1 MRSELDLPVNCT
13 EWPIPASKIKGGGGG
28 QTGNGGEGRLAAEKR
43 RKGGEGLSKCPSATV
58 KYNPVKRKK
67 KSKPMLSHRGETRTG
82 ETEN

>member
-1 MRSELDLPVNCT
+1 MANSSLQNKR
-13 EWPIPASKIKGGGGG
+13 GGGG

-58 KYNPVKRKK
+58 SITRLREKK
-67 KSKPMLSHRGETRTG
+67 KSKPMLSHRGGTRTG